1 MSINIRGFDF
11 YDGQPVFCFFANNQ
25 VIQGILHVLEHRFFI
40 CHNEDVRHGST
51 SPEMFGCRASWVF
64 EYSKA
69 KDRFTQD
76 VQDMKPVTSD
86 VKFKKIQLSEEL
98 RHFLNIVSLSKLDII
113 FQVIIKPFD
122 YCTHFELSEKKGFIT
137 MSGDVETP
145 KGKQKK
151 TVEIKLARFI
161 KRIIDSNDFCKQ
173 YVSLTDKDIEDINN
187 DLVSFQENSYF
198 DIEFSQGKE
207 ILEGYKL
214 SNYSKSNTSGTI
226 YKSCMTNKLD
236 FLSLYTENP
245 EHVKLAYLKSRNGI
259 EARCLVWKIDDEFYY
274 DRIYTT
280 MDWLDKTMKRK
291 LKELG
296 YHSLQDAIDAQS
308 YLRIDLTNH
317 QFDSYP
323 YLDSFKFL
331 NMKTGAIF
339 AANHVENLPY
349 KVFRKLISTSGGFEI
364 ARKYQDDDE

>member
-11 YDGQPVFCFFANNQ
+11 YDGQPVFCFFRGNQ
-25 VIQGILHVLEHRFFI
+25 VIQGILHVQNHRFYI
-40 CHNEDVRHGST
+40 CHNEDIRNGST
-51 SPEMFGCRASWVF
+51 SPEMFGCRVSWVF
-64 EYSKA
+64 EYSEA

-76 VQDMKPVTSD
+76 VLDMKPVSSD
-86 VKFKKIQLSEEL
+86 VEFKKIQISEEL
-98 RHFLNIVSLSKLDII
+98 RHFLNLVNVSKIPLLFHVK
-113 FQVIIKPFD
+113 IKPFD
-122 YCTHFELSEKKGFIT
+122 YCTHFELSDKKGIIK
-137 MSGDVETP
+137 MSGEVQTP
-145 KGKQKK
+145 AGKQKK

-173 YVSLTDKDIEDINN
+173 YVPLTDKDIEDINN

-214 SNYSKSNTSGTI
+214 ENYSKTNTSGTL

-236 FLSLYTENP
+236 LLSLYTRNP
-245 EHVKLAYLKSRNGI
+245 EHIRLAYLKSRNGI
-259 EARCLVWKIDDEFYY
+259 EARCLVWKIDGEFYY

-291 LKELG
+291 FKELG
-296 YHSLQDAIDAQS
+296 YLSLLDAMDEHP

-317 QFDSYP
+317 RFDEYP
-323 YLDSFKFL
+323 YLDSFQFL
-331 NMKTGAIF
+331 NMKSGAIF
-339 AANHVENLPY
+339 ASRHLENLPY